1 MACPGPVFSRI
12 VENAFTGEKGKIY
25 SGTHGEDY
33 RRMATSRCAN
43 LMAIAMVNHID
54 EAWISIQ
61 PVLTLYYMFQY
72 FPTISRKL
80 FPRFATP
87 ERMAKLRE
95 GNK

>member
-1 MACPGPVFSRI
+1 MVCPGPVFSRI
-12 VENAFTGEKGKIY
+12 LENAFTGQKDEVHSGK
-25 SGTHGEDY
+25 HGQDY
-33 RRMATSRCAN
+33 NRMVTSRCAN

-72 FPTISRKL
+72 FPTIARKI
-80 FPRFATP
+80 FSIIATP

-95 GNK
+95 GHN